1 MGPKSKPVVIVAG
14 AEDDGF
20 DEEQPE
26 EGQDHNGFPQ
36 DQPRDHGNCERS
48 PEKDPMIIVQDEADN
63 AEMDEEH
70 PNGSLKKPKTPKQR
84 IKEGLLMSA
93 IAEARV
99 SDLPSAAKLRTVK

>member
-48 PEKDPMIIVQDEADN
+48 PEKDPMIIV
-63 AEMDEEH
+63 
-70 PNGSLKKPKTPKQR
+70 
-84 IKEGLLMSA
+84 
-93 IAEARV
+93 
-99 SDLPSAAKLRTVK
+99 